1 MNREID
7 FFFFFGSIYSYLTVM
22 RIEKVA
28 GAAKLQVRW
37 RPFNLRELLIEQN
50 NTAFTRN
57 QVRMNYAWRDVERRA
72 ARHGIEF
79 IERPPYPVDPNL
91 LALRVGMIAAKEG
104 WCPDYARATYRQW
117 FVERKVPGLPD
128 NVRDV
133 LRGLG
138 QPADS
143 ILGRAKS
150 TEADELLARE
160 TGAARKIGLFGSPN
174 VVVGDEIFWGDDRLE
189 EAVEHATRQLEVFHE
204 TRAQVVASCI
214 SSRASSVRRP
224 AWRRILRF
232 LTGSTVPPSGAT
244 VWRSGGRAS
253 VHQRLQAGCGH
264 GLCRACRQLERRGE
278 TGASCR
284 WRMTL
289 KRARASSGTFN
300 TARPEIAAH

>member
-28 GAAKLQVRW
+28 GAAKMQVRW

-72 ARHGIEF
+72 ARHCIEF

-128 NVRDV
+128 NVREV
-133 LRGLG
+133 LRGLA

-143 ILGRAKS
+143 ILGRAES

-189 EAVEHATRQLEVFHE
+189 EAVEHATR
-204 TRAQVVASCI
+204 
-214 SSRASSVRRP
+214 
-224 AWRRILRF
+224 
-232 LTGSTVPPSGAT
+232 
-244 VWRSGGRAS
+244 
-253 VHQRLQAGCGH
+253 
-264 GLCRACRQLERRGE
+264 
-278 TGASCR
+278 
-284 WRMTL
+284 
-289 KRARASSGTFN
+289 
-300 TARPEIAAH
+300 